1 MADNQQP
8 SMPSGTIDDRVCA
21 VVVSYFPDLARLDAL
36 LESVRAQAAM
46 TVIVDNGSDAE
57 ALADIRRMAQRATVK
72 LIEFGENRGIGAAH
86 NAGIRYAMENGFAY
100 VLLLDHDSCLSRDC
114 VPQLLQA
121 SKRLSDA
128 GMKVAAVGPQYY
140 DETSARRAP
149 FWRFDRWSYRRIYAA
164 PAEDVIETSVLISS
178 GSLIAADVLQAVGL
192 MDESLFIDGVDWEW
206 CFRAAAQGYRLFGVA
221 AALMQHSL
229 GDSGVKVFGRILPLH
244 SPLRHYYVYRN
255 TVLMCKMA
263 KIPMSWKIY
272 FSLRLTIRFL
282 IYMGLAPL
290 RRERCRM
297 IMRGMRDGFSGCRG
311 RIGLK
316 T

>member
-46 TVIVDNGSDAE
+46 TVIVDNGSGAE
-57 ALADIRRMAQRATVK
+57 ALAEIRRMAQRATVK

-128 GMKVAAVGPQYY
+128 GMKVAAVGPQY
-140 DETSARRAP
+140 
-149 FWRFDRWSYRRIYAA
+149 
-164 PAEDVIETSVLISS
+164 
-178 GSLIAADVLQAVGL
+178 
-192 MDESLFIDGVDWEW
+192 
-206 CFRAAAQGYRLFGVA
+206 
-221 AALMQHSL
+221 
-229 GDSGVKVFGRILPLH
+229 
-244 SPLRHYYVYRN
+244 
-255 TVLMCKMA
+255 
-263 KIPMSWKIY
+263 
-272 FSLRLTIRFL
+272 
-282 IYMGLAPL
+282 
-290 RRERCRM
+290 
-297 IMRGMRDGFSGCRG
+297 
-311 RIGLK
+311 
-316 T
+316 